1 MHTYIWF
8 NFLCVIAMF
17 IEDFYFYICFLFT
30 MSIFAA
36 RQLKLVTLH
45 QHVSVSCLVNQELLS
60 TRDSATKTV
69 LKAAKVVMG
78 LSSYVGM

>member
-1 MHTYIWF
+1 
-8 NFLCVIAMF
+8 
-17 IEDFYFYICFLFT
+17 

>member
-1 MHTYIWF
+1 
-8 NFLCVIAMF
+8 
-17 IEDFYFYICFLFT
+17 
-30 MSIFAA
+30 
-36 RQLKLVTLH
+36 
-45 QHVSVSCLVNQELLS
+45 LVNQELLS